1 MEVTHV
7 RPRSF
12 FQRPLPTRPW
22 CAAPLRSGELM
33 LAVTMQS
40 PRFLVRTLT
49 HPMTANER
57 TNPAGTCALMRA
69 PMAAPLP
76 VGPHARGEAAARDVS
91 HEAVCVPSVSPQ
103 RELFTLGAQ
112 HHGQGP
118 VRFAWHPQG
127 DSTQFLSKTE
137 TNVHK
142 HRNTRARTN
151 TVDPHIHR
159 AE

>member
-1 MEVTHV
+1 M

-33 LAVTMQS
+33 LAVAMQS

-69 PMAAPLP
+69 HRWLP
-76 VGPHARGEAAARDVS
+76 RCPSGHKRAARPPRVTFLTRLC
-91 HEAVCVPSVSPQ
+91 VCHLVSPQ

-127 DSTQFLSKTE
+127 DSTQFFSKTE
-137 TNVHK
+137 TNVHNN
-142 HRNTRARTN
+142 RNTRARTIIF
-151 TVDPHIHR
+151 DPHIHR